1 MHTPLLTSIQIAAER
16 DHIFSSTYETF
27 VYLAN
32 YAAPKSRPTVK
43 LSRVGQNEISVIHIY
58 AVSSF
63 HDTSTNRSVIWFIY
77 LFIKIHKAHCHDEYV
92 TKAPAH
98 TIFQNLF

>member
-16 DHIFSSTYETF
+16 EHIFSSTYETF

-32 YAAPKSRPTVK
+32 YAAPESRPTVK
-43 LSRVGQNEISVIHIY
+43 LSRVVQNEISVIHIY